1 MDSEAQIDPLEV
13 FVSALPEPH
22 RDLWNTEVT
31 RNTLVALCAAG
42 AGAWPTIRLQQD
54 TFLRHLAASVE
65 PSDVTTI
72 SDIRDGDL
80 YLACACGHGDVAAL
94 KAFEEGEIPGVM
106 RTLQSMKVTT
116 DCLDDVVQV
125 IRYRL
130 LIGSATRGPRI
141 LNYRGRSTLGRWL
154 RVITVREAL
163 EVLKKP
169 SQAVSLEALEFAIP
183 AIGASPEYSRLRA
196 EFGPQV
202 KAALSQGVKGLAS
215 RERALLRMHAV
226 EGLGHEQIARIYSV
240 HRTTVLRWL
249 EKAQAEL
256 ILSVRAYLQEH
267 LKISEEEFFQ
277 VMASLVSQLTLS
289 LATLLVTTNPESPDA
304 T

>member
-1 MDSEAQIDPLEV
+1 MDSEAQINPLEV
-13 FVSALPEPH
+13 FVSALPEAE
-22 RDLWNTEVT
+22 RDLWNTKATASALAEVWT
-31 RNTLVALCAAG
+31 KGTS
-42 AGAWPTIRLQQD
+42 AWPNIRLQQD

-65 PSDVTTI
+65 PSDVATI
-72 SDIRDGDL
+72 SDIRGSDL
-80 YLACACGHGDVAAL
+80 YLACACGHGDEAAL
-94 KAFEEGEIPGVM
+94 RAFEAGEIPGVL
-106 RTLQSMKVTT
+106 RTLQSMKVTS
-116 DCLDDVVQV
+116 DCRDDVVQV

-183 AIGASPEYSRLRA
+183 AMGASPEYSRLRA
-196 EFGPQV
+196 EFAPQV
-202 KAALSQGVKGLAS
+202 RAALSQGVKGLGS

-240 HRTTVLRWL
+240 HRTTALRWL

-256 ILSVRAYLQEH
+256 IVSVRSYLQEH
-267 LKISEEEFFQ
+267 LEISEEEFFQ

-289 LATLLVTTNPESPDA
+289 LATLLVTTNPETPDA